1 MDSRIAL
8 LMARMRELEGELE
21 LEWARRSAELRLT
34 FDGKRA
40 RFEEGVLAHH
50 RMMKTRLFR
59 YIADARP
66 LTILSAPVIYALI
79 VPIALL
85 DLAVSIYQAVC
96 FPIYGIAKVRRGD
109 YLTFDRGRLAY
120 LNAIEKINCAYCSY
134 ANGVIA
140 YAHEIAARTEQYWCP
155 IKHARRTLGHH
166 DRYAGF
172 TAYGDADAYRRELDE
187 LRRKLGE
194 IPGP

>member
-8 LMARMRELEGELE
+8 LMERMRELEGELE

-40 RFEEGVLAHH
+40 RFEKGVVTHH
-50 RMMKTRLFR
+50 RTMKTRLLR
-59 YIADARP
+59 YIADSRP

-109 YLTFDRGRLAY
+109 YLTFDRARLAY
-120 LNAIEKINCAYCSY
+120 LNAIEKLNCAYCSY

-140 YAHEIAARTEQYWCP
+140 YAHEIAARSEQYWCP
-155 IKHARRTLGHH
+155 IKHAWRTLGRHEK
-166 DRYAGF
+166 YVGF
-172 TAYGDADAYRRELDE
+172 TAYGDAEAYRRELED
-187 LRRKLGE
+187 LRRKLSE
-194 IPGP
+194 IQGP